1 MSLLKKLVH
10 ALSQSLVRL
19 TFLTCNWFLGTNWL
33 LKRKMSALHIW
44 KSFLRNNSSSVT
56 EARAGINP
64 SSSPWLSSRFSSVS
78 PTGSYLAASLLQS
91 PPWKSHGNL
100 LGIVERVVQGLMYST
115 HTITSGEKKR
125 KAEWAEIIWKI
136 PGFLDSPHFLILSSK
151 QASL

>member
-1 MSLLKKLVH
+1 MGVAWKILSVFSKNACTLVLLK
-10 ALSQSLVRL
+10 L

-44 KSFLRNNSSSVT
+44 KSFLRNSSSLVT

-64 SSSPWLSSRFSSVS
+64 SSSPWLSNWFSSVS

-91 PPWKSHGNL
+91 PPWKSHDNL
-100 LGIVERVVQGLMYST
+100 LGIVVPCTASKRLRL
-115 HTITSGEKKR
+115 EKK
-125 KAEWAEIIWKI
+125 KAKQNELKQFEKFQ
-136 PGFLDSPHFLILSSK
+136 GFCTVLIFNPFLK

>member
-1 MSLLKKLVH
+1 MGVAWKIRSVFSKNVCTLLLLK
-10 ALSQSLVRL
+10 L

-44 KSFLRNNSSSVT
+44 KSFLRNSSSLVT

-64 SSSPWLSSRFSSVS
+64 SSSPWLSNWFSSVS

-100 LGIVERVVQGLMYST
+100 LGIVERVVQGPMSSI
-115 HTITSGEKKR
+115 HTITSGEKKA
-125 KAEWAEIIWKI
+125 KQNELKHFEKFQSFWKVLT
-136 PGFLDSPHFLILSSK
+136 F
-151 QASL
+151 